1 MDVPSSCELIYP
13 CSVPQEFAEAIMD
26 VKNAIEDVKGSKT
39 LRQVLGTLLS
49 IGNFLNGREVREM

>member
-1 MDVPSSCELIYP
+1 
-13 CSVPQEFAEAIMD
+13 MD

-49 IGNFLNGREVREM
+49 IGNFLNGREVREV